1 MAAIIKGT
9 TPTIIYTFNEISV
22 SNITA
27 AVLTIKVG
35 SSIIIEKNLAA
46 ATVGNKS
53 LSWKLSQEESLAAS
67 GNAEMM
73 LNWVLGDGTRGASKT
88 TSVTFAPNHKEEVI

>member
-27 AVLTIKVG
+27 AVLTIKNG
-35 SSIIIEKNLAA
+35 SSIIIEEDLSS
-46 ATVGNKS
+46 ATVGEKS

-73 LNWVLGDGTRGASKT
+73 INWVLVDGTRGASKT

>member
-22 SNITA
+22 ANIVT
-27 AVLTIKVG
+27 AVLTIKRG
-35 SSIIIEKNLAA
+35 TNIIIEKTLAA
-46 ATVGNKS
+46 STVGENS
-53 LSWKLSQEESLAAS
+53 LSWKLSQEESLSVS

-73 LNWVLGDGTRGASKT
+73 LNWVLVDGTRGASKAT
-88 TSVTFAPNHKEEVI
+88 AVTFAPNHKEEVI

>member
-9 TPTIIYTFNEISV
+9 TPTIIYTFNEITV
-22 SNITA
+22 SNIVT
-27 AVLTIKVG
+27 AVLTIKNG
-35 SSIIIEKNLAA
+35 STITIEKTLEV
-46 ATVGNKS
+46 ATVGENS
-53 LSWKLSQEESLAAS
+53 LSWKLSQEESLAVS

-73 LNWVLGDGTRGASKT
+73 INWVLGDGTRGASKT

>member
-22 SNITA
+22 SNIAA

-46 ATVGNKS
+46 ATVGDKS

-73 LNWVLGDGTRGASKT
+73 INWVTADGTRGASAE
-88 TSVTFAPNHKEEVI
+88 TSVYFAPNHKEEVI

>member
-22 SNITA
+22 ANIVT
-27 AVLTIKVG
+27 AVLTIKRG
-35 SSIIIEKNLAA
+35 TNIIIEKTLAA
-46 ATVGNKS
+46 ATVGENS
-53 LSWKLSQEESLAAS
+53 LSWKLSQEESLSVS

-73 LNWVLGDGTRGASKT
+73 LNWVLGDGTRGAST
-88 TSVTFAPNHKEEVI
+88 MTSVTFAPNHKEEVI

>member
-22 SNITA
+22 ANIVT
-27 AVLTIKVG
+27 AVLTIKRG
-35 SSIIIEKNLAA
+35 TNIIIEKNLAA
-46 ATVGNKS
+46 ATVGESS
-53 LSWKLSQEESLAAS
+53 LSWKLSQEESLSVS

-73 LNWVLGDGTRGASKT
+73 LNWVLVDGTRGASKT